1 MDFSKGYIHN
11 FHAVVMPLKT
21 RSNMWYFKD
30 PFTYSV
36 WLSIFASIPIYIIAM
51 GMAYYFYGGSADWN
65 MLCGFVIRNALS
77 EQNNSIPHQA
87 KVHQRVLIITWLWS
101 SLVLVQA
108 YAGSLTAMLAK
119 PQFQSPIKNLEELLG
134 QTEIPWVVEKGTPA
148 ELYMRAVPA
157 GTTLNLL
164 HNQAELVPPLPRQ
177 EKAKGTTINEVHKI
191 FKIFVPPLVWISCII
206 LHTSDICPQKW
217 QLFNP
222 FSSSAQRSFMH
233 VPQYGCYAAKLRE
246 KGSVCSLG
254 LIWYMIETDLSTSGK
269 CNFYLI
275 DERIT
280 SSMGVAAFQVNGIPK

>member
-51 GMAYYFYGGSADWN
+51 GMAYYFYGGSVDWN

-134 QTEIPWVVEKGTPA
+134 QTEIPRG
-148 ELYMRAVPA
+148 
-157 GTTLNLL
+157 
-164 HNQAELVPPLPRQ
+164 
-177 EKAKGTTINEVHKI
+177 
-191 FKIFVPPLVWISCII
+191 
-206 LHTSDICPQKW
+206 
-217 QLFNP
+217 
-222 FSSSAQRSFMH
+222 
-233 VPQYGCYAAKLRE
+233 
-246 KGSVCSLG
+246 
-254 LIWYMIETDLSTSGK
+254 
-269 CNFYLI
+269 
-275 DERIT
+275 
-280 SSMGVAAFQVNGIPK
+280 